1 MWTTLPIILN
11 DGGDA
16 ATAQTALPARTLV
29 AVSVDANQVTFKSK
43 VALAAGIDQASG
55 GNVVAN
61 FFANDNTTVLDADSV
76 AGGTSEISAITN
88 ASNTFTITTVGVP
101 DGEYIITAQTV
112 FKLDDADDAALIVA
126 MAAGSTQKVTV
137 TTNAMVLTSQNAF
150 DATIDKIDA
159 TTVLTFTSTTE
170 GVIRNA
176 TTNSYVVDSGVTS
189 AATSEILE
197 LLTDSAT
204 SRSVNVTAFMDV
216 NVNGILDST
225 EYASPTRTVT
235 WTKPSEIVATTTM
248 SPVVGDAALSAVVT
262 TTPVLNGQQL
272 LANDTDFINAKF
284 TRTLSANTV
293 YADDD
298 DTSNGTATTTSIWN
312 DTAKTFT
319 VAATLDADAA
329 SEASNATG
337 TTVADSWGT
346 LAAPTAGGTILDSI
360 QISTT
365 GLVSAVTTADHVM
378 VNGDKITMAIDSD
391 TAVAFK
397 ALAAE
402 TARPVNVTGARTFT
416 YQVSET
422 TGLPTTAT
430 AVLPDIDQDDYVVVT
445 YNGNTGLVDRVG
457 AETYTAQAT
466 VLAVLQ
472 GNIVTTGVVA
482 ATAAT
487 TTISTV
493 GTATVQGSSRAVV
506 GTAVTAV
513 AAGTLSVPVTVTVTD
528 SAGVAVGAGRAV
540 AFALSASGTTNTFKV
555 NAKTADTVYTDAN
568 GQATATITAST
579 GVNLAAVQVTATA
592 ENLAVADIDLQWQ
605 TVAYGLIDLSGTEG
619 TLGAGT
625 IARDIIKLSSY
636 SANLMVADQW
646 FNKAPAA
653 TYRLK
658 VTGEGVS
665 GSYVTLVDGKATVT
679 MTDSGAY
686 GTSMI
691 TAIDLEKLTGTT
703 WAATGTYNFTAN
715 LSTAHTLS
723 VGAAGTTLYGNTVV
737 ASVAVAAK
745 ALVEIDQ
752 RTSTVATPAYVTNL
766 VLNGKLAEKTTLA
779 AKAGAVVTV
788 SGPNNILFSEDKVAA
803 RGSLTFH
810 TSATG
815 LFEVKAY
822 STTAQTN
829 TVITFTSSDGTT
841 GTIKVSFTG
850 TGVGEGTSLVI
861 TAPAAVKPATTFQ
874 VSAKLQDAYGNPVDT
889 ATGRVKVTYTGSG
902 IVWGTLP
909 TETDSTGSLSFA
921 VLLGSND
928 SASAVVTV
936 SYDQNG
942 DGDYVDAKD
951 LTTTSTTEINA
962 AGVASSGATVVNV
975 GSFNGKLVVYA
986 NKAAGAKISYKI
998 AGKWVVQN
1006 PTSNTLQRF
1015 DRVVAAK
1022 GVTVKVD
1029 IYVDGVKKLSKSV
1042 VTK

>member
-1 MWTTLPIILN
+1 
-11 DGGDA
+11 
-16 ATAQTALPARTLV
+16 
-29 AVSVDANQVTFKSK
+29 
-43 VALAAGIDQASG
+43 
-55 GNVVAN
+55 
-61 FFANDNTTVLDADSV
+61 
-76 AGGTSEISAITN
+76 
-88 ASNTFTITTVGVP
+88 
-101 DGEYIITAQTV
+101 
-112 FKLDDADDAALIVA
+112 
-126 MAAGSTQKVTV
+126 
-137 TTNAMVLTSQNAF
+137 
-150 DATIDKIDA
+150 
-159 TTVLTFTSTTE
+159 
-170 GVIRNA
+170 
-176 TTNSYVVDSGVTS
+176 
-189 AATSEILE
+189 
-197 LLTDSAT
+197 
-204 SRSVNVTAFMDV
+204 
-216 NVNGILDST
+216 
-225 EYASPTRTVT
+225 
-235 WTKPSEIVATTTM
+235 
-248 SPVVGDAALSAVVT
+248 
-262 TTPVLNGQQL
+262 
-272 LANDTDFINAKF
+272 
-284 TRTLSANTV
+284 
-293 YADDD
+293 
-298 DTSNGTATTTSIWN
+298 
-312 DTAKTFT
+312 
-319 VAATLDADAA
+319 
-329 SEASNATG
+329 
-337 TTVADSWGT
+337 
-346 LAAPTAGGTILDSI
+346 
-360 QISTT
+360 
-365 GLVSAVTTADHVM
+365 
-378 VNGDKITMAIDSD
+378 
-391 TAVAFK
+391 
-397 ALAAE
+397 
-402 TARPVNVTGARTFT
+402 
-416 YQVSET
+416 
-422 TGLPTTAT
+422 
-430 AVLPDIDQDDYVVVT
+430 
-445 YNGNTGLVDRVG
+445 
-457 AETYTAQAT
+457 
-466 VLAVLQ
+466 
-472 GNIVTTGVVA
+472 
-482 ATAAT
+482 
-487 TTISTV
+487 
-493 GTATVQGSSRAVV
+493 
-506 GTAVTAV
+506 
-513 AAGTLSVPVTVTVTD
+513 
-528 SAGVAVGAGRAV
+528 
-540 AFALSASGTTNTFKV
+540 
-555 NAKTADTVYTDAN
+555 
-568 GQATATITAST
+568 
-579 GVNLAAVQVTATA
+579 LAAVQVTATA

-619 TLGAGT
+619 SLTATT

-745 ALVEIDQ
+745 SLVEIDQ

-810 TSATG
+810 TATTG

-998 AGKWVVQN
+998 AGKWVVQY